1 VGEVSTQFIILVRSL
16 LEGTMFEKKKKGIK
30 TDFLNGELSHFFL
43 EIRNNFFENSFG
55 IFDDFFSD
63 FQTLQEKKRR
73 FMNAHNYG
81 GNFSGEMLWT
91 NF

>member
-1 VGEVSTQFIILVRSL
+1 
-16 LEGTMFEKKKKGIK
+16 M
-30 TDFLNGELSHFFL
+30 
-43 EIRNNFFENSFG
+43 
-55 IFDDFFSD
+55 IFDDDFFSD

>member
-1 VGEVSTQFIILVRSL
+1 L
-16 LEGTMFEKKKKGIK
+16 KKKGIK
-30 TDFLNGELSHFFL
+30 TDFLNGELSHFFH
-43 EIRNNFFENSFG
+43 EIRN
-55 IFDDFFSD
+55 IFLKIVLEFLTMIFFSD

>member
-1 VGEVSTQFIILVRSL
+1 MVNCRI
-16 LEGTMFEKKKKGIK
+16 
-30 TDFLNGELSHFFL
+30 FFL
-43 EIRNNFFENSFG
+43 EIRNNFLKIVLGFLT
-55 IFDDFFSD
+55 IFFSD